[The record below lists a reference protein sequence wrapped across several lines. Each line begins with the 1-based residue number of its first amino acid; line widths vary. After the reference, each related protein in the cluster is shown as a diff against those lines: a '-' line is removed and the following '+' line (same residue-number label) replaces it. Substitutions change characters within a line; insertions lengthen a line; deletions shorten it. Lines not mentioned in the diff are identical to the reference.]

1 MNFRHARVVWI
12 PIVLTVASL
21 ALTSCSAWNS
31 NVESNVQNSLSER
44 ELQNMPE
51 PTSKPQMQEKTAE
64 KTDKQ
69 LHDDR
74 YRANLKIISVLNQLT
89 ELDAQ
94 FLEAP
99 ISDVGQE
106 SRKRKVKALV
116 RSFDGDPASLIMLAK
131 LCRFFKKVGRD
142 NDFAAAPVYDIA
154 FFESIILVSRGDASS
169 LDELMGLKDSLGDS
183 EFGDFQ
189 RAMKGNEPIDLYGIE
204 K

>member
-1 MNFRHARVVWI
+1 MNFGRARVVWI

-21 ALTSCSAWNS
+21 ALASCSERNG
-31 NVESNVQNSLSER
+31 NVESNVQNSRSER
-44 ELQNMPE
+44 DTRNMPE
-51 PTSKPQMQEKTAE
+51 PNSKPQIQEKIAE

-69 LHDDR
+69 LHDER

-94 FLEAP
+94 FLDAP
-99 ISDVGQE
+99 LSDVGQE
-106 SRKRKVKALV
+106 TRKRKVKAMV
-116 RSFDGDPASLIMLAK
+116 RSFEGDPESLIMLAK
-131 LCRFFKKVGRD
+131 LCRLFKKVGRD

-154 FFESIILVSRGDASS
+154 FFESIILVTRGDAGS
-169 LDELMGLKDSLGDS
+169 LDELMGLRDSLGDS

-189 RAMKGNEPIDLYGIE
+189 RAMKGKEPTDLYGLE